1 MNSRPKIYLDAAPLI
16 DLAKERVGVKPSNNL
31 RQNDVWYMMQFLK
44 AAMDG
49 KVELFTSII
58 TIAECTH
65 VEDQKKLEAAKPVY
79 MGLLASGKS
88 GIRLVQ
94 PTLAIAEKA
103 RDLRWISSV
112 NLKGADALHVAS
124 ALRMGCD
131 EFFTGDGKI
140 MKSGATL
147 QQLQLRVC
155 HPSESALL
163 PAEYQQQEL
172 LLPDSPNSPP

>member
-1 MNSRPKIYLDAAPLI
+1 MSNRPRIYLDAAPLI
-16 DLAKERVGVKPSNNL
+16 DLAKERVGVQLPDNQ
-31 RQNDVWYMMQFLK
+31 RQRDVWYLSQFLK
-44 AAMDG
+44 AAKDG

-58 TIAECTH
+58 SVAECTH
-65 VEDQKKLEAAKPVY
+65 VEDPKKLEAAKPVF

-112 NLKGADALHVAS
+112 NLKGADAMHVAS

-140 MKSGATL
+140 MKGAAPL
-147 QQLQLRVC
+147 NQMGLLVC
-155 HPSESALL
+155 RPSHTKLL

-172 LLPDSPNSPP
+172 LLPDNLTH

>member
-1 MNSRPKIYLDAAPLI
+1 MSNRLRIYLDAAPLI
-16 DLAKERVGVKPSNNL
+16 DLAKERVGVKLPDNEC
-31 RQNDVWYMMQFLK
+31 QNDVWHLSQFLK

-49 KVELFTSII
+49 RVELFTSVLS
-58 TIAECTH
+58 IAECTH
-65 VEDQKKLEAAKPVY
+65 VEDPKKLEAAKPIY

-103 RDLRWISSV
+103 RDLRWFSSV

-131 EFFTGDGKI
+131 EFLTGDGKI
-140 MKSGATL
+140 MKSGQTL
-147 QQLQLRVC
+147 AHMGLRVC
-155 HPSESALL
+155 RSSATQLL
-163 PAEYQQQEL
+163 PPEYQQQEL
-172 LLPDSPNSPP
+172 LLPDDPTR